1 MAAVMGEWKV
11 SQKVAWMVVLT
22 DDRPVEMMVAST
34 VDRTVGLT
42 ADLKE
47 TL

>member
-1 MAAVMGEWKV
+1 MVVLTVAPT
-11 SQKVAWMVVLT
+11 VAWMVVLR
-22 DDRPVEMMVAST
+22 DDRPVEMMVASK